1 MSKNIASPSPN
12 TSVAEAFPTERL
24 GQPGPTA
31 LRFRAGS
38 AGNGRCAFP
47 PRGVHDVQAVCGAAI
62 RAGSVGQRGCGASCE
77 APVSRGHGKADSGS
91 ERVPPHHNPRIAVP
105 VSNLTRPDPVHTTAD
120 QRQHRKTEHV
130 RFSSY
135 PGSLVRGNNSQH
147 KHRQSPALGN
157 HFRREFFGFQSGGT
171 YRAGGS
177 VSAGHF
183 ARAPLPPGWSA
194 GLDAGKGTQAA
205 SHFAQIFPSNHR

>member
-1 MSKNIASPSPN
+1 VLRWLRRCGWAKAWRRASYVMP
-12 TSVAEAFPTERL
+12 A
-24 GQPGPTA
+24 
-31 LRFRAGS
+31 
-38 AGNGRCAFP
+38 
-47 PRGVHDVQAVCGAAI
+47 RGY
-62 RAGSVGQRGCGASCE
+62 GASCE
-77 APVSRGHGKADSGS
+77 APVSRGHGKADSGP

-135 PGSLVRGNNSQH
+135 PGSLVRGNNSQRNTA
-147 KHRQSPALGN
+147 KALPWATI
-157 HFRREFFGFQSGGT
+157 SGKNFSVFNRGET

-183 ARAPLPPGWSA
+183 ARAPLPRGGVRDLTPA
-194 GLDAGKGTQAA
+194 KARRRPRILLR
-205 SHFAQIFPSNHR
+205 FFPVTTAKFRA